1 MATSANI
8 PSTPAAARTLSCC
21 VLVLALAG
29 CSDSSSRQAGQLSG
43 VVRSDGSSTVFL
55 LTEAVAEE
63 FGHEHPRVRVSVGTS
78 GTGGGFKKLA
88 AGEIDVCNASRV
100 IRDSER
106 DACLDAGIDPIELK
120 VAYDGLSVV
129 VNPKN
134 DWVKTLTA
142 EQLREIW
149 RPDSGIKK
157 WRDLN
162 PAWPDHDINLF
173 GPGTDS
179 GTFDYFTEAICGQVG
194 ASRSDY
200 TASED
205 DNTLVTGV
213 ERDLHALG
221 YFGFAYYTQNRDH
234 LKLVPIDGGQGPVAP
249 SPATIRDGSYRPL
262 SRPLLIYVK
271 KASLERP
278 EIAAFVQFFLD
289 SAATLSEE
297 VGYVPLSDAAL
308 AEQQSIL
315 RQQLPGESASAP
327 PSAEGAV
334 PDSPAN

>member
-1 MATSANI
+1 MNPIKAATLAVC
-8 PSTPAAARTLSCC
+8 LLL
-21 VLVLALAG
+21 LVQAG
-29 CSDSSSRQAGQLSG
+29 CSSRSHDAGQLIG
-43 VVRSDGSSTVFL
+43 TVRSDGSSTVFL

-63 FGHEHPRVRVSVGTS
+63 FGHLHPRVRVSVGTS

-88 AGEIDVCNASRV
+88 AGEIDLCNASRK
-100 IRDSER
+100 IRDAER
-106 DACLDAGIDPIELK
+106 DACVAAGIEPIELQ
-120 VAYDGLSVV
+120 VAFDGLSVV

-134 DWVKTLTA
+134 DWVESLTT

-162 PAWPDHDINLF
+162 PAWPDHDIHLF

-213 ERDLHALG
+213 ERDLYALG
-221 YFGFAYYTQNRDH
+221 YFGFAYYNQNREH
-234 LKLVPIDGGQGPVAP
+234 LKLIPIDGGQGPVAP
-249 SPATIRDGSYRPL
+249 SPATIRDGTYRPL
-262 SRPLLIYVK
+262 SRPLLTYVK
-271 KASLERP
+271 KTSLERP
-278 EIAAFVQFFLD
+278 EIAAFVEFYLQQ
-289 SAATLSEE
+289 AATLSEE
-297 VGYVPLSDAAL
+297 VGYVPLADATL
-308 AEQQSIL
+308 SEQQATL
-315 RQQLPGESASAP
+315 KAQLGPTAPTGAASDT
-327 PSAEGAV
+327 
-334 PDSPAN
+334 DSPGS